1 MKRRVSF
8 ALLVMAI
15 ACGALSLAACGAKD
29 AEVPTSNIDVAKDAA
44 AKVNILA
51 VKSGIQ
57 AYIAANDQ
65 LPPAVTQDVLG
76 GLVSPWPTNPWTQA
90 PMGPGEANGDYTYT
104 PGSGLTYTLTVHL
117 SDGSSVPAP

>member
-8 ALLVMAI
+8 ALLVMVV
-15 ACGALSLAACGAKD
+15 ACGALSLAACGSKD
-29 AEVPTSNIDVAKDAA
+29 AEVPTSNIDVAKDSA

-57 AYIAANDQ
+57 AYIATNDQ

-76 GLVSPWPTNPWTQA
+76 GLVNPWPTNPWTQA
-90 PMGPGEANGDYTYT
+90 PMGPGEAKGDYTYT
-104 PGSGLTYTLTVHL
+104 PGSGLTYTLSVHL